1 MNAPNTL
8 RELLPAG
15 VLGQELIHESA
26 HLHVTGEAVYT
37 DDIPELRGTLYAA
50 LVKSPVAHGELIGEG
65 IDRAALLA
73 EHGVVAVFTA
83 RDIPGENNCG
93 PIIHDDPFLADGKVE
108 FWAKPWPW
116 WWPAKCSTPARPP
129 VAPPWLC
136 ASCRP
141 F

>member
-15 VLGQELIHESA
+15 VQGTELIHESA
-26 HLHVTGEAVYT
+26 HLHVTGAAVYT
-37 DDIPELRGTLYAA
+37 DDIPEQRGTLYAA

-83 RDIPGENNCG
+83 RDIPGERFC
-93 PIIHDDPFLADGKVE
+93 E
-108 FWAKPWPW
+108 
-116 WWPAKCSTPARPP
+116 
-129 VAPPWLC
+129 
-136 ASCRP
+136 
-141 F
+141 